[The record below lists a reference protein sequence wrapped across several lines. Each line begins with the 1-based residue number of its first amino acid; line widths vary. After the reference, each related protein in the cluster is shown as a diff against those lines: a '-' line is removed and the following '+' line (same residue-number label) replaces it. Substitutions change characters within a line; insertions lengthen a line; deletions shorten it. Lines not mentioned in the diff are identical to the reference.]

1 MDIAN
6 RVKKLRKA
14 LDLTQHQLAELVGVA
29 QNSIQKLEKGDTM
42 SDNDEM
48 SKFIKQIE
56 QRK

>member
-29 QNSIQKLEKGDTM
+29 QNSIQKLHQKM
-42 SDNDEM
+42 
-48 SKFIKQIE
+48 I
-56 QRK
+56 